1 MARSLKIKK
10 VSAADLVCSKIKELV
25 TNGTWVADQKIPSE
39 SELADTFGVNR
50 LTVRIALQRLNALG
64 ILNTRV
70 GDGTY
75 VKTFDFSTHIEE
87 ISDFYVND
95 KVLHDTQE
103 YRWVIESAA
112 IKLAFERPNERLL
125 KKLAQCCKD
134 FEDEVARYYTLTN
147 SEDKKESLG
156 KTVDIGLDF
165 HSVLCELSDNELL
178 RLAFSICKAPIRQ
191 HMLVNAM
198 KRIDDPAGN
207 KSIVW
212 VKTYWNVYEAIK
224 SGDIDACFGNL
235 KRLIST
241 PTPKS

>member
-125 KKLAQCCKD
+125 
-134 FEDEVARYYTLTN
+134 N
-147 SEDKKESLG
+147 
-156 KTVDIGLDF
+156 
-165 HSVLCELSDNELL
+165 
-178 RLAFSICKAPIRQ
+178 
-191 HMLVNAM
+191 
-198 KRIDDPAGN
+198 
-207 KSIVW
+207 
-212 VKTYWNVYEAIK
+212 
-224 SGDIDACFGNL
+224 
-235 KRLIST
+235 
-241 PTPKS
+241 

>member
-25 TNGTWVADQKIPSE
+25 TNGTWATDQKIPSE

-64 ILNTRV
+64 ILDTRV

-147 SEDKKESLG
+147 SEDKKESD
-156 KTVDIGLDF
+156 T
-165 HSVLCELSDNELL
+165 SS
-178 RLAFSICKAPIRQ
+178 
-191 HMLVNAM
+191 
-198 KRIDDPAGN
+198 
-207 KSIVW
+207 
-212 VKTYWNVYEAIK
+212 
-224 SGDIDACFGNL
+224 
-235 KRLIST
+235 
-241 PTPKS
+241 

>member
-112 IKLAFERPNERLL
+112 IKLAFERPNE
-125 KKLAQCCKD
+125 
-134 FEDEVARYYTLTN
+134 VARYYTLTN

-224 SGDIDACFGNL
+224 SGDIDACFDNL

>member
-25 TNGTWVADQKIPSE
+25 TNGTWVTDQKIPSE

-64 ILNTRV
+64 ILDTRV

-224 SGDIDACFGNL
+224 SGDIDACFDNL

-241 PTPKS
+241 PKS